1 MLHSKKGSV
10 NLHKQP
16 GSAKDGTRFQ
26 TLWCHVLA
34 VIFALFMVLG
44 RSFAKTDS
52 WDLVFGSKTDL
63 LLSLVQGI
71 CWYLIFF
78 AGIYWLYGF
87 WDRVSLSKEAKRL
100 QGGKHSKLL
109 SGIGSLVEKYTA
121 LLVRAPVRTVFC
133 TLMIVNIPYIIL
145 SYPGIFM
152 GDTWY
157 QISQGYFNG
166 TALTN
171 HHPLMHT
178 LFLSLFLHIGEWI
191 GSCNAGIF
199 LCCLT
204 QMAFLCL
211 IAGYAV
217 GALIEIRANKW
228 VTAGIVLYYCIHPR
242 ISSYFFLVAK
252 DVMYT
257 AFLVLFYVM
266 LFKLL
271 QTQTPHKKLDYVF
284 FLGSVVGMIFFRN
297 DGLYVVVLTLLA
309 ALFHKRFRKAALAGL
324 AAAVVTTLGL
334 SQVLFPLLDVSQ
346 GSIREMLSVPFQQ
359 TARYVKYAE
368 EDITDSEREVIDSV
382 LDYDVLAES
391 YDPDIS
397 DAVKS
402 TYHGSKETLVDYVG
416 VWFKM
421 LLRRPDIY
429 IEATMNNYYQYFY
442 PGGEQLSYFTYEWGK
457 YQMDKLNQSI
467 QTDFHMPE
475 ALTYARNS
483 YEALREDIFNLP
495 VLSLLK
501 TPAFYIWIALLLM
514 GYCLRKK
521 SLVGVIFCC
530 PMLVQMLIFIT
541 GPTNGYYCRYE
552 YPMFIY
558 LPVVVLLALKLLKEE
573 KVSRP
578 SQS

>member
-1 MLHSKKGSV
+1 MLHSKKSKAAVREQSEPTKGK
-10 NLHKQP
+10 N
-16 GSAKDGTRFQ
+16 
-26 TLWCHVLA
+26 LWCHILA
-34 VIFALFMVLG
+34 VLFALFMVLG
-44 RSFAKTDS
+44 RSFEKTDS
-52 WDLVFGSKTDL
+52 WDLVFGGKTDM

-71 CWYLIFF
+71 CWYVIFF
-78 AGIYWLYGF
+78 MGIYWLYGF
-87 WDRVSLSKEAKRL
+87 WDRFSVSKESRQIAPKN
-100 QGGKHSKLL
+100 SKLL
-109 SGIGSLVEKYTA
+109 KGITVLAQKYTD
-121 LLVRAPVRTVFC
+121 LLTRAPVRTVFC
-133 TLMIVNIPYIIL
+133 TLMIVNIPYMIL

-171 HHPLMHT
+171 HHPIVHT
-178 LFLSLFLHIGEWI
+178 LFLSLFLHIGEWV
-191 GSCNAGIF
+191 GSCNVGIF
-199 LCCLT
+199 LYCLAQT
-204 QMAFLCL
+204 MFLCL
-211 IAGYAV
+211 IVSYAV
-217 GALIEIRANKW
+217 GTLIEIKANKW
-228 VTAGIVLYYCIHPR
+228 ITAGIVLYYCIHPR
-242 ISSYFFLVAK
+242 ISAYFFLVAK

-257 AFLVLFYVM
+257 AFVVLFYVM

-271 QTQTPHKKLDYVF
+271 QTQSPRKKQDYIF
-284 FLGSVVGMIFFRN
+284 FIGSIVGMILFRN
-297 DGLYVVVLTLLA
+297 DGMYVVLLTLLA

-324 AAAVVTTLGL
+324 AAAIVTSLGL

-359 TARYVKYAE
+359 TARYVKFAE
-368 EDITDSEREVIDSV
+368 EDISDSEREVIDRV
-382 LDYDVLAES
+382 LDYDVLADS

-397 DAVKS
+397 DPVKS
-402 TYHGSKETLVDYVG
+402 TYHGSKEDLIDYVG

-429 IEATMNNYYQYFY
+429 IQATMNNYYQYFY
-442 PGGEQLSYFTYEWGK
+442 PGGETLSYFTYEWGK
-457 YQMDKLNQSI
+457 YQMEGLNESL

-475 ALTYARNS
+475 GLSYARNS

-501 TPAFYIWIALLLM
+501 APAFYIWIALLFM

-521 SLVGVIFCC
+521 SLTGVIYCC
-530 PMLVQMLIFIT
+530 PMFVQLLIFIT

-558 LPVVVLLALKLLKEE
+558 LPVVILLGLKLME
-573 KVSRP
+573 KSGNPQVVQEKASR
-578 SQS
+578 

>member
-1 MLHSKKGSV
+1 MLHSKKSQAVVREQSRPTKGK
-10 NLHKQP
+10 N
-16 GSAKDGTRFQ
+16 
-26 TLWCHVLA
+26 LWCHILA
-34 VIFALFMVLG
+34 VLFALFMVLG
-44 RSFAKTDS
+44 RSFEKTDS
-52 WDLVFGSKTDL
+52 WDLVFGGKTDL

-71 CWYLIFF
+71 CWYVIFF
-78 AGIYWLYGF
+78 MGIYWLYGF
-87 WDRVSLSKEAKRL
+87 WDRFSVSKKPGQLTPKR
-100 QGGKHSKLL
+100 SKLL
-109 SGIGSLVEKYTA
+109 NGLGMLAGKYTE
-121 LLVRAPVRTVFC
+121 LLEKAPVRTVFC

-171 HHPLMHT
+171 HHPVVHT

-191 GSCNAGIF
+191 GSCNIGIF
-199 LCCLT
+199 LYCLVQT
-204 QMAFLCL
+204 MFLCL

-217 GALIEIRANKW
+217 GTLVEIKANKW
-228 VTAGIVLYYCIHPR
+228 LTAGIVLYYCIHPR
-242 ISSYFFLVAK
+242 ISAFFFLMAK
-252 DVMYT
+252 DVIYT
-257 AFLVLFYVM
+257 AFVVLFYVM

-271 QTQTPHKKLDYVF
+271 QVQVPHRKRDYVF
-284 FLGSVVGMIFFRN
+284 FLGAIIGMIMFRN
-297 DGLYVVVLTLLA
+297 DGIYVAALTLLA
-309 ALFHKRFRKAALAGL
+309 ALFYKRFRKAALAGL
-324 AAAVVTTLGL
+324 AAAVVTSLGL

-368 EDITDSEREVIDSV
+368 EDISDSEREIIDSV
-382 LDYDVLAES
+382 LDYDVLADS

-397 DAVKS
+397 DPVKS
-402 TYHGSKETLVDYVG
+402 TYHGSKETLIDYVG

-429 IEATMNNYYQYFY
+429 IQATMNNYYQYFY
-442 PGGEQLSYFTYEWGK
+442 PGKEPLTYFTYEWGK
-457 YQMDKLNQSI
+457 YQMESLNESI

-475 ALTYARNS
+475 SLNYARNS
-483 YEALREDIFNLP
+483 YETLREDIFNLP
-495 VLSLLK
+495 ILSLLK
-501 TPAFYIWIALLLM
+501 TPAVYIWIALLFM

-521 SLVGVIFCC
+521 SLVGIIYCC
-530 PMLVQMLIFIT
+530 PMFVQLLIFIT

-558 LPVVVLLALKLLKEE
+558 LPVVILLGLKLME
-573 KVSRP
+573 KSGNPQVVQEKASR
-578 SQS
+578 